1 MPQKPSQTASRN
13 LKKKFKDNFIMDK
26 VIILRY
32 SEIHL
37 KGKNRMFFEN
47 ILRRNILEK
56 LEKFELKT
64 QFSYGRYVISE
75 YDPEQENRIVSALK
89 TVFGLFSLS
98 IATKTTADPADIA
111 EAAVK
116 LCSETKGTFRVT
128 VNRADKTLPY
138 TSVELAK
145 KTGGAILN
153 EYPDLTVD
161 LHDPDFTVYIDV
173 REKNTSFVYSQSIPC
188 AGGMPI
194 GSAGKGLT
202 LLSGGID
209 SPVSTYMMAKRGL
222 KLTALHFW
230 SYPYTS
236 LEARDKVLELAKLL
250 SVYTGT
256 TEVIVVPFTKI
267 QEAIHKHAE
276 SNYMITLVRR
286 SMMRIAEKIAE
297 KKGCG
302 CIINGEDLGQV
313 ASQTLE
319 SITVTNSV
327 IRKLPVFRPLI
338 GYDKIDIIDIAQ
350 KIGTYETSIKPFE
363 DCCTVF
369 LPDSPV
375 TKPTLRRCELNESK
389 IVNYDE
395 LIDEA
400 VDNAEVFVVAEE

>member
-1 MPQKPSQTASRN
+1 M
-13 LKKKFKDNFIMDK
+13 DN

-56 LEKFELKT
+56 LKNFKLET
-64 QFSYGRYVISE
+64 QFSYGRYVISD
-75 YDPEQENRIVSALK
+75 YDKECESAIVNALK

-98 IATKTTADPADIA
+98 IATRTTAGPNDIA
-111 EAAVK
+111 KAATE
-116 LCSETKGTFRVT
+116 LCVGASGTFRVT

-138 TSVELAK
+138 TSVELARRV
-145 KTGGAILN
+145 GEAILDK
-153 EYPDLTVD
+153 YPQLSVD
-161 LHDPDFTVYIDV
+161 LHDPDFTVFVDA
-173 REKNTSFVYSQSIPC
+173 RERNTAFVYSRSIPC
-188 AGGMPI
+188 AGGMPV

-250 SVYTGT
+250 SVYTGKMD
-256 TEVIVVPFTKI
+256 VIVIPFTKV
-267 QEAIHKHAE
+267 QEAIHKYAE

-297 KKGCG
+297 KIGCG

-327 IRKLPVFRPLI
+327 IRRLPVFRPLI

-389 IVNYDE
+389 IENYGE
-395 LIDEA
+395 LIEEA
-400 VDNAEVFVVAEE
+400 VNGAETFTVSE

>member
-1 MPQKPSQTASRN
+1 M
-13 LKKKFKDNFIMDK
+13 DN

-56 LEKFELKT
+56 LNVFKLNA
-64 QFSYGRYVISE
+64 QFSYGRYVISDYNPDDE
-75 YDPEQENRIVSALK
+75 DGIIAALR

-98 IATKTTADPADIA
+98 IATRTTADPDDIA
-111 EAAVK
+111 NAATA
-116 LCSETKGTFRVT
+116 LCSGKTGTFRVT

-138 TSVELAK
+138 TSVELAR
-145 KTGGAILN
+145 KTGGAILDR
-153 EYPDLTVD
+153 YPQLTVD
-161 LHDPDFTVYIDV
+161 LHEPNFTVYVDV
-173 REKNTSFVYSQSIPC
+173 REKNTAYVYSQSILC
-188 AGGMPI
+188 AGGMPV

-236 LEARDKVLELAKLL
+236 IEARDKVLELAKLL
-250 SVYTGT
+250 AVYTGK
-256 TEVIVVPFTKI
+256 TEVIVIPFTKM
-267 QEAIHKHAE
+267 QEAIHKYAE

-286 SMMRIAEKIAE
+286 AMMRIAEKIAE

-327 IRKLPVFRPLI
+327 IKKLPVFRPLI
-338 GYDKIDIIDIAQ
+338 GYDKIDIINIAQ

-375 TKPTLRRCELNESK
+375 TKPTLRRCELNENK
-389 IVNYDE
+389 IENYDE

-400 VDNAEVFVVAEE
+400 VANAETFTIS